1 VASGEREVL
10 ALLLRTNAAAVAEVL
25 VGSEQGQAYS
35 ALAALTA
42 AKSLGR
48 TVDDVLH
55 ALVRQARSEGT
66 TWQQVGDALGTTRQ
80 NAYQRFGGAE
90 PAHEQEPPMQTGLAS
105 ADALEVLHAWAAG
118 DLERVTRDFDATM
131 RERLTGDLLA
141 ASWRQITEAVGPLV
155 SYGEPAERTIGG
167 HVVID
172 VPATFERDELKGRVA
187 YNADGTVGGL
197 FLLNP
202 AVA

>member
-1 VASGEREVL
+1 VGSGEREVL

-25 VGSEQGQAYS
+25 VGSDQGHAYS

-42 AKSLGR
+42 TRSLGR

-55 ALVRQARSEGT
+55 ALVRQARSEGA

-80 NAYQRFGGAE
+80 NAYPRFGGAE
-90 PAHEQEPPMQTGLAS
+90 PSDEGDPMPTADAGE
-105 ADALEVLHAWAAG
+105 DALEVLDAYARG

-131 RERLTGDLLA
+131 RERLTAELLA
-141 ASWRQITEAVGPLV
+141 AAWRQTTEAVGALSGVGTPV
-155 SYGEPAERTIGG
+155 ERTIGS

-172 VPATFERDELKGRVA
+172 VPLRFERGDLKGRVA
-187 YNADGTVGGL
+187 YDADRHVAGL
-197 FLLNP
+197 FLLDP
-202 AVA
+202 AVT